1 MKLVPAKPRS
11 SAPTPDSDQTIY
23 QLPGRTASEKI
34 REEATISV
42 RISASKASWFRAG
55 RDADPKP
62 AEKAA
67 AATTA
72 ALDSAEVGGYAKPA
86 RLRRQPTPPR
96 SEDEGPRSA
105 KAAKQEQ
112 NTRTPV
118 EVTLAKSG
126 GKGGKTGKGRNPGLW
141 TGTQE
146 TKVTSFFS
154 AKGAGGSEAGKGEMP
169 KKGSQKGLGSN
180 RTKTR
185 LPGVPEI
192 QVAASP
198 KFASRRDL
206 LCGGWCTGGLRLRGR
221 GDLLVS
227 LVVDEIDVKEE
238 HVVLKFVDDAGWEE
252 EYCSDGYCETD
263 VEEISGKSSQNQ
275 TRLTRSEMRGEPDSG
290 GDQDEL
296 VAELLPDILKV
307 QENAQSE
314 TSRSSAEEEESRT
327 ADPVE
332 TETQGPVQDSE
343 IKEDASRAAEE
354 CGKVVAATE
363 RPVQVGTM
371 VLRRPAQLSV
381 LHCEQESQKL
391 TVLLREPSTALA
403 ALRGMISLHEEVGR
417 VGPPSAEL
425 RDVRNL
431 PVLLDK
437 FGSRQRDVQVAAEDA
452 AETLIARLNPRPD
465 SSRRGKRGSP
475 SRRKEPVNIVHGSNE
490 PAPIAGSVLSG
501 PGQFRNYASDARYT
515 ESDPLRQAEPKH
527 TSSMPYAL
535 GPASN
540 TSSFRTLDIAKANEQ
555 RHNWTKI
562 DTFLTP
568 AGHSDFDSF
577 GRSPR
582 RGTSPSRHEA
592 SARSILAEEMWTDLS
607 SKLDQL
613 RVQINQDTQSL
624 LEPLQKELDSEISKT
639 KEMVQTVRNDNLKA
653 FEEIRRLRSME
664 QHKHMLQAY
673 PAPVEK
679 DVLEAEFKNT
689 NGSIQALSDAV
700 SQIGEEISSHLK
712 ANVPSRSSSGRRMH
726 PSMPQA
732 PQDTKSLNKSDLDD
746 MFQTVRDMV
755 ADIDFSELLEG
766 VKEIIP
772 VAAFR
777 EAFARTEARLSEMG
791 DEIRKIHE
799 EVQDRHVEVDFQ
811 PVLEAVTANDDLRSS
826 TEQMLNSVKELQA
839 QIATEFETIPSI
851 VWARQPAIDF
861 SPVLESIIENKVSV
875 DFSPVLT
882 AVNELT
888 LQEDMSKQFAA
899 ILEEIDRKQGQI
911 DFSEVLDEIRTTKMK
926 VDFAPVLS
934 NIDDAAE
941 TTCQTIAEGLKT
953 SLNPLAESSASILEM
968 LQEKSQDQSVKTG
981 LAGLKDMTA
990 RLSQQFSILLQTVS
1004 EEKEAKVDFS
1014 PVLDAIADNKVHVD
1028 FTEVLAAIKKHGD
1041 TTEITDD
1048 ITRLIKNVQ
1057 EMKVQVDFT
1066 PVLRGLREVKVDTV
1080 FEVLN
1085 ALRDQ
1090 RTDIGELKDGL
1101 VRHLEEVQSHLRG
1114 LHEGLHSESKE
1125 ALTSKVVEAVRSVEI
1140 KINLAEILDGQ
1151 AAQKDH
1157 LDQCL
1162 QDMQERLETDIKL
1175 SLDQVRDF
1183 LGSLQQDEQQL
1194 AVKFDNIAVAVKGLQ
1209 EIPQPDFSLILQAIQ
1224 EKQFAFDDAAILHAL
1239 EYQAVGQEQ
1248 MHEELKETV
1257 TSWHRHAEALKMVIR
1272 ERVDSVLKAV
1282 SASGEA
1288 ADMLSL
1294 RTDVSQVLDELK
1306 RYVTKEDLEEQY
1318 SNLLR
1323 SIEAMQIQQMESQSS
1338 RMLTIDLERRVSDT
1352 MEALQEQKDSDRAV
1366 HTVVK
1371 EQMHKLR
1378 HDFLSKFQAM
1388 WDAQEKDRSSAANL
1402 LEEQMQRLKAELSGD
1417 VSAHLR
1423 MDVQKVHA
1431 DLLPQ
1436 LHDFQTNFLAQFKD
1450 VKVQVD
1456 HSEVLQAIQEQGKES
1471 KLESSVAQVLSAIR
1485 SQPASTD
1492 LTPVLNSIRETQE
1505 LTQGLSYSLRSWRAE
1520 IASNVNAPGSSDTS
1534 DHVQPPAVSWESHE
1548 VMSDMLSD
1556 KLSHQTAAIQ
1566 QFLQSIF
1573 QRLDF
1578 SAVLLAIGE
1587 QTADVKAAL
1596 AEQRGQV
1603 TGKLQS
1609 LQQQLQQLQGLE
1621 PGSAAMRER
1630 PTGTGQDMDFS
1641 EVLAAIRSVR
1651 PAAGPQMDLSEVLDA
1666 IRAVPAQVDLS
1677 YEFSAVLTAIQDKQ
1691 PELDLPAIRS
1701 VVSDSKQD
1709 ILFQLEE
1716 VRSLIR
1722 SQAQL
1727 DPSRSPSRRQPS
1739 GKDVDFS
1746 TILTAI
1752 KDQKVSIDFSVAQVL
1767 NNIQQKQQEAID
1779 RMEKTEKQLD
1789 HLKEG
1794 LQKLNGQ
1801 ELRPRSAT
1809 ANPAP
1814 CSPRCGR
1821 FNAQQWLQLPGAPW
1835 IPPGIL
1841 GLDELNRRE

>member
-1 MKLVPAKPRS
+1 MP
-11 SAPTPDSDQTIY
+11 
-23 QLPGRTASEKI
+23 
-34 REEATISV
+34 
-42 RISASKASWFRAG
+42 
-55 RDADPKP
+55 
-62 AEKAA
+62 
-67 AATTA
+67 
-72 ALDSAEVGGYAKPA
+72 
-86 RLRRQPTPPR
+86 
-96 SEDEGPRSA
+96 
-105 KAAKQEQ
+105 
-112 NTRTPV
+112 
-118 EVTLAKSG
+118 

-141 TGTQE
+141 TGNQE
-146 TKVTSFFS
+146 TKADPALLFLSIAAGPLLQVTSFFS
-154 AKGAGGSEAGKGEMP
+154 AKGAGGPEAGKGEKP
-169 KKGSQKGLGSN
+169 KKGFQKGMWTGFEQNQDQVTCFVEAAIPNLHGLADPVRVVLFVPYARLCCRMPTLTDRHSLRATDRGSGDFYSIA
-180 RTKTR
+180 R
-185 LPGVPEI
+185 
-192 QVAASP
+192 Q
-198 KFASRRDL
+198 
-206 LCGGWCTGGLRLRGR
+206 LRQDFPAFP

-227 LVVDEIDVKEE
+227 LVVDEIDVKASKSSQARFAPRVQVSISKEE

-314 TSRSSAEEEESRT
+314 TSRSSAEEEESRP

-332 TETQGPVQDSE
+332 TETQGPLPDSD

-354 CGKVVAATE
+354 CGKVVAAAD
-363 RPVQVGTM
+363 RPVQAGTL
-371 VLRRPAQLSV
+371 VFRRPAQLSV
-381 LHCEQESQKL
+381 LHCEHVSQKL
-391 TVLLREPSTALA
+391 AVLLREPSTALA

-417 VGPPSAEL
+417 VGPPAAQSFEMSLPSVPSCAL
-425 RDVRNL
+425 LVHKVRNL

-475 SRRKEPVNIVHGSNE
+475 SRRKEPVNIIHGSNE

-527 TSSMPYAL
+527 TSSMPYSL

-700 SQIGEEISSHLK
+700 SQIGEEISNLK
-712 ANVPSRSSSGRRMH
+712 ANELALGKPSRTSSGRRML
-726 PSMPQA
+726 SSA
-732 PQDTKSLNKSDLDD
+732 PQVPPETKSLNKSDLDD

-791 DEIRKIHE
+791 EEIRKLHE
-799 EVQDRHVEVDFQ
+799 EVQDRQVEVDFQ
-811 PVLEAVTANDDLRSS
+811 PVLEAVAANDDLRSS
-826 TEQMLNSVKELQA
+826 TELMLNSVEELKA

-861 SPVLESIIENKVSV
+861 SPVLECIIENKVAV
-875 DFSPVLT
+875 DLSPVLT

-911 DFSEVLDEIRTTKMK
+911 DFSEVLDAIRTTKMK

-934 NIDDAAE
+934 SIDDAAE
-941 TTCQTIAEGLKT
+941 TTCQTVAEGLKT

-981 LAGLKDMTA
+981 LAGLKDTTA

-1014 PVLDAIADNKVHVD
+1014 PVLDAIADNKVHID

-1041 TTEITDD
+1041 TTEITED
-1048 ITRLIKNVQ
+1048 ITRLVKHVQ

-1066 PVLRGLREVKVDTV
+1066 PVLRGLRDVKVDTV

-1085 ALRDQ
+1085 AIRDQ

-1125 ALTSKVVEAVRSVEI
+1125 ALTSQVMEAVRSVEI

-1151 AAQKDH
+1151 AAQKVH

-1194 AVKFDNIAVAVKGLQ
+1194 AAKFDNVAAAVKGLQ
-1209 EIPQPDFSLILQAIQ
+1209 EMPQPDFSLIIQAIQ

-1239 EYQAVGQEQ
+1239 EDQAVGQEQ

-1388 WDAQEKDRSSAANL
+1388 WDAQEKDRSSAATL
-1402 LEEQMQRLKAELSGD
+1402 LEEQIQRLKAELSGD

-1492 LTPVLNSIRETQE
+1492 LTPVLNGIRETQE

-1520 IASNVNAPGSSDTS
+1520 IAANVHAPGSSDTN

-1556 KLSHQTAAIQ
+1556 KLSHQTAAMQ
-1566 QFLQSIF
+1566 QFLQNIF

-1587 QTADVKAAL
+1587 QTADMKAAL
-1596 AEQRGQV
+1596 AEQRGHV

-1609 LQQQLQQLQGLE
+1609 LQQQLQGLQGLE
-1621 PGSAAMRER
+1621 PGSAAAVRDR

-1641 EVLAAIRSVR
+1641 EVLAAIRSACQ
-1651 PAAGPQMDLSEVLDA
+1651 AAGPQMDLSEVLDA

-1691 PELDLPAIRS
+1691 PDLDLPAIRS
-1701 VVSDSKQD
+1701 LVSDSKQD
-1709 ILFQLEE
+1709 ILFQLED

-1727 DPSRSPSRRQPS
+1727 EVSRSPSRRPQP
-1739 GKDVDFS
+1739 GKDGDLS

>member
-1 MKLVPAKPRS
+1 MS
-11 SAPTPDSDQTIY
+11 SD
-23 QLPGRTASEKI
+23 
-34 REEATISV
+34 
-42 RISASKASWFRAG
+42 
-55 RDADPKP
+55 
-62 AEKAA
+62 
-67 AATTA
+67 
-72 ALDSAEVGGYAKPA
+72 
-86 RLRRQPTPPR
+86 
-96 SEDEGPRSA
+96 
-105 KAAKQEQ
+105 
-112 NTRTPV
+112 
-118 EVTLAKSG
+118 
-126 GKGGKTGKGRNPGLW
+126 
-141 TGTQE
+141 
-146 TKVTSFFS
+146 
-154 AKGAGGSEAGKGEMP
+154 
-169 KKGSQKGLGSN
+169 
-180 RTKTR
+180 
-185 LPGVPEI
+185 
-192 QVAASP
+192 AASP
-198 KFASRRDL
+198 LRVAKRPESGRHGAVDL
-206 LCGGWCTGGLRLRGR
+206 
-221 GDLLVS
+221 
-227 LVVDEIDVKEE
+227 
-238 HVVLKFVDDAGWEE
+238 
-252 EYCSDGYCETD
+252 
-263 VEEISGKSSQNQ
+263 
-275 TRLTRSEMRGEPDSG
+275 
-290 GDQDEL
+290 
-296 VAELLPDILKV
+296 
-307 QENAQSE
+307 
-314 TSRSSAEEEESRT
+314 
-327 ADPVE
+327 PV
-332 TETQGPVQDSE
+332 
-343 IKEDASRAAEE
+343 
-354 CGKVVAATE
+354 
-363 RPVQVGTM
+363 
-371 VLRRPAQLSV
+371 
-381 LHCEQESQKL
+381 
-391 TVLLREPSTALA
+391 
-403 ALRGMISLHEEVGR
+403 
-417 VGPPSAEL
+417 PSA
-425 RDVRNL
+425 R
-431 PVLLDK
+431 
-437 FGSRQRDVQVAAEDA
+437 
-452 AETLIARLNPRPD
+452 RPD

-475 SRRKEPVNIVHGSNE
+475 SRRKEPVNIIHGSNE

-501 PGQFRNYASDARYT
+501 PGQFRNYAADARYT

-555 RHNWTKI
+555 RHKWTKI

-592 SARSILAEEMWTDLS
+592 SARSIVAEEMWTDLS

-679 DVLEAEFKNT
+679 DVLEAEFKST
-689 NGSIQALSDAV
+689 NESIQALSDAV
-700 SQIGEEISSHLK
+700 SQIGEEISNLK
-712 ANVPSRSSSGRRMH
+712 AKDELALCKLPCRSSSGRRIH
-726 PSMPQA
+726 PNALQA
-732 PQDTKSLNKSDLDD
+732 PQAQETNSLNKSDLDD

-766 VKEIIP
+766 VKEILP
-772 VAAFR
+772 VAAFQ
-777 EAFARTEARLSEMG
+777 EAFARTEARLCEMG
-791 DEIRKIHE
+791 EEIRKMHE

-811 PVLEAVTANDDLRSS
+811 PVLEAVSANDDLRSS
-826 TEQMLNSVKELQA
+826 TEQMLNSVEELKA
-839 QIATEFETIPSI
+839 QIATEFEHMPSI

-861 SPVLESIIENKVSV
+861 SPVLECIIENRVAV
-875 DFSPVLT
+875 DLSPVLT

-911 DFSEVLDEIRTTKMK
+911 DFSEVLDAIRTTKMK
-926 VDFAPVLS
+926 VDFATVLS
-934 NIDDAAE
+934 SIDDAAE

-953 SLNPLAESSASILEM
+953 SLNPLAESSTSILEM

-981 LAGLKDMTA
+981 LAGLKDTTA

-1014 PVLDAIADNKVHVD
+1014 PVLDAIADNKVHID

-1041 TTEITDD
+1041 TTEITED
-1048 ITRLIKNVQ
+1048 ITRLVKYVQ

-1066 PVLRGLREVKVDTV
+1066 PVLRGLRDLKVDTV

-1085 ALRDQ
+1085 AIRDQ
-1090 RTDIGELKDGL
+1090 RTDIGELKDSL

-1140 KINLAEILDGQ
+1140 NINLAEILDGQ
-1151 AAQKDH
+1151 AAQKIH
-1157 LDQCL
+1157 LDQSL
-1162 QDMQERLETDIKL
+1162 QDMQERLETDIKF

-1194 AVKFDNIAVAVKGLQ
+1194 AAKFDNVAAAVKGLQ
-1209 EIPQPDFSLILQAIQ
+1209 EMPQPDFSLIIQAIQ

-1239 EYQAVGQEQ
+1239 EDQAVGQEQ

-1388 WDAQEKDRSSAANL
+1388 WDAQEKDRTSAANL
-1402 LEEQMQRLKAELSGD
+1402 LEEQIQRLKAELSGD

-1423 MDVQKVHA
+1423 TDVQKVHA

-1450 VKVQVD
+1450 VKVQAD
-1456 HSEVLQAIQEQGKES
+1456 HSEVLQAIQEQSKES
-1471 KLESSVAQVLSAIR
+1471 RLESSMAQVLSAIR

-1492 LTPVLNSIRETQE
+1492 LTPVLNGIRETQE

-1520 IASNVNAPGSSDTS
+1520 IAANVHAPGSSDTN
-1534 DHVQPPAVSWESHE
+1534 DHVQPGAVSWDSHE
-1548 VMSDMLSD
+1548 VMSDMLTD
-1556 KLSHQTAAIQ
+1556 KLSHQTATIK
-1566 QFLQSIF
+1566 QFLLDIL

-1587 QTADVKAAL
+1587 QTADMKAAL

-1609 LQQQLQQLQGLE
+1609 LQQQLRGLE
-1621 PGSAAMRER
+1621 PGSAEREK
-1630 PTGTGQDMDFS
+1630 PTRQDMDFS
-1641 EVLAAIRSVR
+1641 EVLAAIRESAR
-1651 PAAGPQMDLSEVLDA
+1651 PAAGPQMVDLSEVLDA

-1691 PELDLPAIRS
+1691 PDLDLPAIRS
-1701 VVSDSKQD
+1701 VVTDSKQD
-1709 ILFQLEE
+1709 ILFQLED

-1727 DPSRSPSRRQPS
+1727 DPSRSPSRRPQA
-1739 GKDVDFS
+1739 GKDGDLS

-1809 ANPAP
+1809 PNPTP

-1821 FNAQQWLQLPGAPW
+1821 FNAQQWQHLPGAPW

-1841 GLDELNRRE
+1841 GLDELNRQ

>member
-1 MKLVPAKPRS
+1 MS
-11 SAPTPDSDQTIY
+11 SD
-23 QLPGRTASEKI
+23 
-34 REEATISV
+34 
-42 RISASKASWFRAG
+42 
-55 RDADPKP
+55 
-62 AEKAA
+62 
-67 AATTA
+67 
-72 ALDSAEVGGYAKPA
+72 
-86 RLRRQPTPPR
+86 
-96 SEDEGPRSA
+96 
-105 KAAKQEQ
+105 
-112 NTRTPV
+112 
-118 EVTLAKSG
+118 
-126 GKGGKTGKGRNPGLW
+126 
-141 TGTQE
+141 
-146 TKVTSFFS
+146 
-154 AKGAGGSEAGKGEMP
+154 
-169 KKGSQKGLGSN
+169 
-180 RTKTR
+180 
-185 LPGVPEI
+185 
-192 QVAASP
+192 AASP
-198 KFASRRDL
+198 
-206 LCGGWCTGGLRLRGR
+206 LRVAKRPESGR
-221 GDLLVS
+221 HGA
-227 LVVDEIDVKEE
+227 VDI
-238 HVVLKFVDDAGWEE
+238 
-252 EYCSDGYCETD
+252 
-263 VEEISGKSSQNQ
+263 
-275 TRLTRSEMRGEPDSG
+275 
-290 GDQDEL
+290 
-296 VAELLPDILKV
+296 
-307 QENAQSE
+307 
-314 TSRSSAEEEESRT
+314 
-327 ADPVE
+327 PV
-332 TETQGPVQDSE
+332 
-343 IKEDASRAAEE
+343 
-354 CGKVVAATE
+354 
-363 RPVQVGTM
+363 
-371 VLRRPAQLSV
+371 
-381 LHCEQESQKL
+381 
-391 TVLLREPSTALA
+391 
-403 ALRGMISLHEEVGR
+403 
-417 VGPPSAEL
+417 PSA
-425 RDVRNL
+425 R
-431 PVLLDK
+431 
-437 FGSRQRDVQVAAEDA
+437 
-452 AETLIARLNPRPD
+452 RPD